1 MMNKITISVCIGIG
15 VVALLAG
22 LLLVYSPEGI
32 DQEIKQ
38 GIPISSEI
46 GKFGSEEEFLAYL
59 SEAADLE
66 QGAYIVDEFRP
77 IEGPMPE
84 MMVEEVEELKE
95 GIAPRPMPAHM
106 PEAIAE
112 AGIPSRVSTTT
123 VQVLRIDE
131 PDVVKTDG
139 EHIYFSSDRGWQ
151 GETRVISAFP
161 PSNLS
166 VLAKLKE
173 SGDMLLVNET
183 LVIFDSE
190 KIYGY
195 NVSQPESPEEAWQI
209 KLNGSLVSVR
219 LCNGSIYLVTKNWID
234 HYDPL
239 PVYPMSVKGVPLVV
253 RGSEIYHP
261 PELVP
266 VDVVYTAAIFD
277 PEEGEITNNISFV
290 GSSGRSVI
298 YMSEDAL
305 YVTYTYQPDPV
316 ETYYKFLKEKCRD
329 LIPADT
335 LDKIDR
341 LMEYNISNRAKQVEL
356 EYILERDTRS
366 KTDESFKRRK
376 EFYNR
381 LEDYFDDHKRDLETT
396 GIVKI
401 GLSDFEV
408 EEQGEIPGR
417 LLNQFSLDEHD
428 GYLRVATT
436 VEGGRESVSDVYVL
450 GENLDVV
457 GSVKDLGKTE
467 RIYAVR
473 FLGDMAYVVTF
484 RDTDPFYVL
493 DLSNPKEPEL
503 KGELKIP
510 GYSSY
515 LHPITDDLILGI
527 GKEGWEVKLS
537 LFDVATPSEPAEV
550 DKYILEESWSDVLE
564 THHAFL
570 IDRKHGIFF
579 LPGREG
585 GYIFSYADKKL
596 ALEKAV
602 RAERARR
609 AIYID
614 DYLYVIADT
623 KIVVL
628 DETTW
633 EKVNELEFERDNEFP
648 PYPIEVAEGREL
660 SETELSEMRAL
671 EMAEVREDIEEA
683 PTSF

>member
-1 MMNKITISVCIGIG
+1 
-15 VVALLAG
+15 
-22 LLLVYSPEGI
+22 
-32 DQEIKQ
+32 
-38 GIPISSEI
+38 
-46 GKFGSEEEFLAYL
+46 
-59 SEAADLE
+59 
-66 QGAYIVDEFRP
+66 
-77 IEGPMPE
+77 
-84 MMVEEVEELKE
+84 
-95 GIAPRPMPAHM
+95 
-106 PEAIAE
+106 
-112 AGIPSRVSTTT
+112 
-123 VQVLRIDE
+123 
-131 PDVVKTDG
+131 
-139 EHIYFSSDRGWQ
+139 
-151 GETRVISAFP
+151 
-161 PSNLS
+161 
-166 VLAKLKE
+166 
-173 SGDMLLVNET
+173 
-183 LVIFDSE
+183 
-190 KIYGY
+190 
-195 NVSQPESPEEAWQI
+195 
-209 KLNGSLVSVR
+209 
-219 LCNGSIYLVTKNWID
+219 
-234 HYDPL
+234 
-239 PVYPMSVKGVPLVV
+239 MSVKGEPLVV

-277 PEEGEITNNISFV
+277 PEEGKITNNISFV

-335 LDKIDR
+335 LDMIDQ

-356 EYILERDTRS
+356 EYILERETRS
-366 KTDESFKRRK
+366 ETDDSFKRRK

-401 GLSDFEV
+401 GLPDFEV

-450 GENLDVV
+450 AENLDVV

-585 GYIFSYADKKL
+585 GYIFSYADNKL

-614 DYLYVIADT
+614 DYLYVVADT

-633 EKVNELEFERDNEFP
+633 EKVNELEFERDKEFR
-648 PYPIEVAEGREL
+648 PYPIEVAEGQEL
-660 SETELSEMRAL
+660 IESELNEMRAW
-671 EMAEVREDIEEA
+671 EMTEVREDIEEA
-683 PTSF
+683 PTKPD

>member
-1 MMNKITISVCIGIG
+1 MKKIIILLCIGIG
-15 VVALLAG
+15 VVAVLAG
-22 LLLVYSPEGI
+22 LLIWYSPEGI
-32 DQEIKQ
+32 EE
-38 GIPISSEI
+38 GIHIPSGIEQ
-46 GKFGSEEEFLAYL
+46 FGSEEEFMAYL
-59 SEAADLE
+59 SEAAELE
-66 QGAYIVDEFRP
+66 RGDYIADDFRP
-77 IEGPMPE
+77 VIEVPMPMPE
-84 MMVEEVEELKE
+84 MAVEDAIQVS
-95 GIAPRPMPAHM
+95 PPMPAPM
-106 PEAIAE
+106 PKAPPQVGGT
-112 AGIPSRVSTTT
+112 GIPTRISETT
-123 VQVLRIDE
+123 VQVLGIDE

-139 EHIYFSSDRGWQ
+139 EHIYFSSDRGWK

-183 LVIFDSE
+183 LVIFDGN

-209 KLNGSLVSVR
+209 KLNGSLVSAR

-234 HYDPL
+234 RYDPL
-239 PVYPMSVKGVPLVV
+239 PIYTLSAKGKPLVV

-277 PEEGEITNNISFV
+277 PEEGEIKNNISFV

-305 YVTYTYQPDPV
+305 YITYTYRPDPV
-316 ETYYKFLKEKCRD
+316 ETYYKFLKEKCHD
-329 LIPADT
+329 LVPAETMDE
-335 LDKIDR
+335 IDR
-341 LMEYNISNRAKQVEL
+341 LMEYDISNRAKMVEL
-356 EYILERDTRS
+356 EYILERDTES
-366 KTDESFKRRK
+366 KTDDSFRRRK

-401 GLSDFEV
+401 GLADFDV

-417 LLNQFSLDEHD
+417 LLNQFSLDEHN

-450 GENLDVV
+450 AENLDVV

-493 DLSNPKEPEL
+493 DLSNQKEPEL

-537 LFDVATPSEPAEV
+537 LFDVATPSEPEEV

-570 IDRKHGIFF
+570 IDNKHGIFF

-585 GYIFSYADKKL
+585 GYIFSYADEKL
-596 ALEKAV
+596 VLEKAV

-609 AIYID
+609 AIYIA

-623 KIVVL
+623 KLVVL

-633 EKVNELEFERDNEFP
+633 EKVNELEFDMDNELT
-648 PYPIEVAEGREL
+648 PYPRPFIEEREL
-660 SETELSEMRAL
+660 SETELNEMRAR
-671 EMAEVREDIEEA
+671 EIAEFREDIEE
-683 PTSF
+683 

>member
-1 MMNKITISVCIGIG
+1 M
-15 VVALLAG
+15 
-22 LLLVYSPEGI
+22 
-32 DQEIKQ
+32 
-38 GIPISSEI
+38 
-46 GKFGSEEEFLAYL
+46 AYL
-59 SEAADLE
+59 SEAAELE
-66 QGAYIVDEFRP
+66 RGDYIADNFRP
-77 IEGPMPE
+77 IEVPMPMREMAVEETVEKAIPVSPPMPAPMPE
-84 MMVEEVEELKE
+84 
-95 GIAPRPMPAHM
+95 APPQVGG
-106 PEAIAE
+106 
-112 AGIPSRVSTTT
+112 AGIPTRISATT
-123 VQVLRIDE
+123 VQVLGIDE

-139 EHIYFSSDRGWQ
+139 EHIYFSSDRGWK

-166 VLAKLKE
+166 VMAKLKE

-183 LVIFDSE
+183 LVIFDSK

-209 KLNGSLVSVR
+209 QLNGSLVSAR
-219 LCNGSIYLVTKNWID
+219 LCNGSIYLVTENWID
-234 HYDPL
+234 RYDPL
-239 PVYPMSVKGVPLVV
+239 PVYPMSVKGEPLVV

-335 LDKIDR
+335 LDRIDR

-356 EYILERDTRS
+356 EYILERDTGP
-366 KTDESFKRRK
+366 KTDESFKRQK

-396 GIVKI
+396 VIVKI

-450 GENLDVV
+450 NENLDVV

-537 LFDVATPSEPAEV
+537 LFDVATPSEPEEV
-550 DKYILEESWSDVLE
+550 DKYILDESWSDVLE

-570 IDRKHGIFF
+570 IDNKHGIFF

-585 GYIFSYADKKL
+585 GYIFSYADEKL
-596 ALEKAV
+596 VLERAV

-609 AIYID
+609 AIYIA

-623 KIVVL
+623 KLVVL

-633 EKVNELEFERDNEFP
+633 EKVNELEFEMDNEFT
-648 PYPIEVAEGREL
+648 PYPRPFIEEREL
-660 SETELSEMRAL
+660 SATELSEMRAL
-671 EMAEVREDIEEA
+671 EIAEVREDVEEEKGA
-683 PTSF
+683 E